1 MGKNKYLMAETRGQV
16 SGLSKV
22 EHQRNFMSVTLN
34 ELKTEPQTGKPKNT
48 SHRIHSFKKRK
59 RELTLI

>member
-48 SHRIHSFKKRK
+48 
-59 RELTLI
+59 